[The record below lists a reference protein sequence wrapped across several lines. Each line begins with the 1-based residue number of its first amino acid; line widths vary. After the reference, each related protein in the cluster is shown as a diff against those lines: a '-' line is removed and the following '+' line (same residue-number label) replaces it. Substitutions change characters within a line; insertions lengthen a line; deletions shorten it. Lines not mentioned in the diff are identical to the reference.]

1 MNKEKKKNIVL
12 IILIIIILLLI
23 STIIF
28 VVIRDKQ
35 ENHSNNVVGL
45 IKENVKIGELELS
58 IVDIKKIG
66 YGYNTSLKIKN
77 NYNDKKEI
85 KDINLQFIDKEDN
98 VVTEILAI
106 VNENIDSGEYI
117 IIDTTTDINLNSA
130 VKVKYTLFD

>member
-1 MNKEKKKNIVL
+1 MNKEKRKNIIL
-12 IILIIIILLLI
+12 IVFIIIIL
-23 STIIF
+23 IF
-28 VVIRDKQ
+28 IVGITFIVHHNKQ
-35 ENHSNNVVGL
+35 INYSDNVVGL

-98 VVTEILAI
+98 VLAEILAI
-106 VNENIDSGEYI
+106 VNQNIDSGEYI
-117 IIDTTTDINLNSA
+117 IIDTTTDINLDSA
-130 VKVKYTLFD
+130 VKVKYTLFN

>member
-45 IKENVKIGELELS
+45 IKENVKIGKIEIS

-98 VVTEILAI
+98 VLAEILAI
-106 VNENIDSGEYI
+106 VNQNIDSGKYVI
-117 IIDTTTDINLNSA
+117 INTTTDINLDSA
-130 VKVKYTLFD
+130 TKVKYTLLN